1 MIRPVNGSGMKRA
14 AILNDLSC
22 FGKCSL
28 SVLMPILSSC
38 GVETVPLPTALLSTH
53 TADGFGDY
61 ILRDLTDEMRAF
73 AAHWRQLGIHFD
85 AVCTGFFAST
95 EQIAFAR
102 SFLREF
108 APTGTLRVV
117 DPVLGDSGALYSC
130 FSDDYVK
137 ALRQLCAD
145 AQLITPNATE
155 AALLAD
161 CPMDTPPEELLR
173 RLTVEN
179 VIITSVRRGEE
190 IGYAARFGTEYAEV
204 FRPCLPR
211 TLHGTGDVF
220 TAALL
225 GALLEGQTMEAAL
238 FRAADFC
245 DRCIQKTA
253 VRGDAHWYAL
263 AFEDVLRQEREK
275 EE

>member
-14 AILNDLSC
+14 ALLNDLSC

-28 SVLMPILSSC
+28 SVLMPILSSF

-61 ILRDLTDEMRAF
+61 ILRDLTDEMRDF
-73 AAHWRQLGIHFD
+73 AAHWRELGIRFD
-85 AVCTGFFAST
+85 AVCTGFFASPA
-95 EQIAFAR
+95 QIGFAR

-108 APTGTLRVV
+108 APEGTLRVV

-130 FSDDYVK
+130 FSEEYVR
-137 ALRQLCAD
+137 ALRELCTD
-145 AQLITPNATE
+145 AQLITPNYTE

-161 CPMDTPPEELLR
+161 CPMDTEPKELLR

-179 VIITSVRRGEE
+179 VVITSVRRGEE
-190 IGYAARFGTEYAEV
+190 IGYAARFGETYAEI
-204 FRPCLPR
+204 FRPHLPQ

-220 TAALL
+220 TSALL
-225 GALLEGQTMEAAL
+225 GGLLNGQTMEKAL
-238 FRAADFC
+238 FAAADFC
-245 DRCIQKTA
+245 DRCIQKT
-253 VRGDAHWYAL
+253 VSRGSAHWYAL
-263 AFEDVLRQEREK
+263 AFEDVLR
-275 EE
+275 EECGR